1 MQNNIQILCTRPV
14 DETTH
19 DLCLANNIELNVF
32 SFIATEPIETVE
44 VQQEIENAL
53 SLSAT
58 VIFTSMNAVEAVA
71 EFLFDEQ
78 PAWKIFCIGNTTKEL
93 VQKYFGEDKI
103 AGTAQDALALAEVII
118 ADGETSEIIFFCG
131 DKRRDELPSALK
143 AANID
148 VQEIIVYETIQV
160 QHKIEKDYHGVLF
173 FSPSAVES
181 FFSVNKLNSET
192 ALFAIGNTTAQ
203 AIKKY
208 CNNKIITGEDPGKQN
223 LVEKMI
229 EYFT

>member
-1 MQNNIQILCTRPV
+1 MQNKIQILCTRPV
-14 DETTH
+14 DDTAK
-19 DLCLANNIELNVF
+19 DLCIANNIELNVF

-78 PAWKIFCIGNTTKEL
+78 PGWRIFCIGNTTNEL
-93 VQKYFGEDKI
+93 VKKYFGEDKI

-118 ADGETSEIIFFCG
+118 EEGEATEVVFFCG
-131 DKRRDELPSALK
+131 DKRRDELPSALN
-143 AANID
+143 AADID
-148 VQEIIVYETIQV
+148 VQEIVVYETIQV
-160 QHKIEKDYHGVLF
+160 QHKIEKEYHGILF

-181 FFSVNKLNSET
+181 FFLVNKLNSET
-192 ALFAIGNTTAQ
+192 VLFAIGNTTAQ

-208 CNNKIITGEDPGKQN
+208 CNNKTITGEEPGKQN